1 MFGPRSF
8 CARAPGATAARAF
21 TLIELLVVI
30 AIIAILIG
38 LLLPAVQKVREAAAR
53 MQCSNNLKQL
63 SLACHNYHDANGTLP
78 PSRIARD
85 AYATWAVVIM
95 PFIEGDNTYKLWDVS
110 RGYADQTPQ
119 ARQAT
124 IKIFYCPS
132 RSRPSLLS
140 PSNQNRPGTGLPYGT
155 TVGGAVVDLSGAT
168 GDYACSAG
176 DGTARNQRGATG
188 AMISGNVF
196 NPPPPGPQSG
206 ENGIDQPNNNP
217 PVLPLIPIR
226 GFRGY
231 TTLQT
236 ITDGTSNTLLLGEKH
251 VVRGREGTEGAG
263 DHSFY
268 NGIGYNSAQR
278 VAGPSFPL
286 ARDPLDTS
294 SGFQDKFGGP
304 HTGLV
309 LFALCDGSIRP
320 IRTSIDTANL
330 RRLAM
335 RSDGQVIS
343 NDF

>member
-1 MFGPRSF
+1 MFSPRRSPPPLD
-8 CARAPGATAARAF
+8 RPAF

-63 SLACHNYHDANGTLP
+63 ALAAHNYQDANGTLP

-95 PFIEGDNTYKLWDVS
+95 PFIEQDNAYKLWDVT
-110 RGYADQTPQ
+110 RGYADQTDA
-119 ARQAT
+119 ARQVIVKT
-124 IKIFYCPS
+124 YFCPS
-132 RSRPSLLS
+132 KPRTVQLS
-140 PSNQNRPGTGLPYGT
+140 PANQNRPGTGLPHGSGVASGQT
-155 TVGGAVVDLSGAT
+155 AIGAC
-168 GDYACSAG
+168 GDYACCAG
-176 DGTARNQRGATG
+176 DGTARNQRGANG
-188 AMISGNVF
+188 AIISGNVT
-196 NPPPPGPQSG
+196 NPSGRGPQAG

-217 PVLPLIPIR
+217 PALPLVRIL

-231 TTLQT
+231 TALQT
-236 ITDGTSNTLLLGEKH
+236 ISDGTSNTLMFGEKH
-251 VVRGREGTEGAG
+251 VATGRYGEERTG

-286 ARDPLDTS
+286 ARSLTETTS
-294 SGFQDKFGGP
+294 GYADKFGGA

-309 LFALCDGSIRP
+309 MFALCDGSVRG
-320 IRTSIDTANL
+320 IRTSIDNVNL
-330 RRLAM
+330 QRLAI
-335 RSDGQVIS
+335 RNDGQVV
-343 NDF
+343 NVDN